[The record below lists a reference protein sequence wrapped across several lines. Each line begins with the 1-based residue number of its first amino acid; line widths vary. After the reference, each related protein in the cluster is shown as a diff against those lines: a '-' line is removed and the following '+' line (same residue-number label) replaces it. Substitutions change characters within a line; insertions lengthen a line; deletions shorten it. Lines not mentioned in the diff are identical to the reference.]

1 MEDSNKPKRQKH
13 GGRQKG
19 SLNKTTV
26 EMKGKIK
33 TFLESEFDTMCKAYQ
48 KLEDKD
54 KVSSYIALT
63 KFVVPIARDIE
74 ADKENNAAAMTLVER
89 LFNRQ

>member
-1 MEDSNKPKRQKH
+1 MEEDKPKRKKY

-19 SLNKTTV
+19 VQNKTTV

-33 TFLESEFDTMCKAYQ
+33 TFLESEFDTMCKAY
-48 KLEDKD
+48 KNLEDKD

-74 ADKENNAAAMTLVER
+74 TDKENNAAAMTLVER